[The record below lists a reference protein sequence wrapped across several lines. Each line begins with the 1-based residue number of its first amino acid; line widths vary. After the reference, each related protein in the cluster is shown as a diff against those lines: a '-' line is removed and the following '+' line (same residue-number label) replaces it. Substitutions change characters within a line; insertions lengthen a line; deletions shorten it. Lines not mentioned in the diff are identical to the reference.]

1 MRNDALMT
9 DRERDPAES
18 DDWPLGRM
26 IRTAMQGRSENSI
39 AELSK
44 AMGEDYRFSRG
55 TLRHY
60 TYGFREDPSKPEL
73 KVVPDTVRR
82 IAAVLELDPREA
94 LHAAGLHHEAER
106 QPPRTKVDAPLDTKE
121 ELADKLERLPFAD
134 RQALQR
140 IIDSLVAKTETP
152 EQQTQIVSVSGGKV
166 WRGHQ
171 SSPGSGTQVPVEE
184 ARG

>member
-1 MRNDALMT
+1 MT

-39 AELSK
+39 AERSK
-44 AMGEDYRFSRG
+44 AMGPDYKISRG
-55 TLRHY
+55 TLRNY
-60 TYGFREDPSKPEL
+60 TYGFREDPSNPEL
-73 KVVPDTVRR
+73 TVVPDTVRR
-82 IAAVLELDPREA
+82 IAAVLDLDPREA

-121 ELADKLERLPFAD
+121 ELADKVERLPFAD

-140 IIDSLVAKTETP
+140 IIDSLVARTESPETP
-152 EQQTQIVSVSGGKV
+152 EVRTQIVSVQGGKA
-166 WRGHQ
+166 WRGIR
-171 SSPGSGTQVPVEE
+171 SSPGSGTPTSAEE